1 MLTLKVREG
10 EKAEVREKR
19 SKNLKD
25 AIVTKIPL
33 KFVTM
38 QKSLKCKIQ

>member
-1 MLTLKVREG
+1 MLTFQVREG

-33 KFVTM
+33 KFITV
-38 QKSLKCKIQ
+38 QNSLKCKIQ